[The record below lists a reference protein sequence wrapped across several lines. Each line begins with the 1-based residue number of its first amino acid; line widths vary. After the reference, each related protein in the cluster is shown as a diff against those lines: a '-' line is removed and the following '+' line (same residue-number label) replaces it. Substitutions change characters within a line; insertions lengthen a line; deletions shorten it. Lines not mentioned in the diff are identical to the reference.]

1 MITLTFSGAH
11 AEELTARLAELLAG
25 TGAQMTPAPK
35 SRHLAAVPNPT
46 AQTGD
51 VRKGSGR

>member
-1 MITLTFSGAH
+1 MITVTVSGAH

-25 TGAQMTPAPK
+25 TGAQLTPTPK
-35 SRHLAAVPNPT
+35 ARHLAAVPTPT
-46 AQTGD
+46 TQTGD